1 MTQLLNQQ
9 GSCWHISASTDTAW
23 VSLEEFQPDA
33 ALLLDVDAEPQAAW
47 ASARLIG
54 IDFPALTDGRGLSLA
69 ALLRQ
74 RVGFTGDLRAV
85 GAVHEDI
92 LHFMLRCG
100 FTSFELADDRDPEIV
115 LGQLEPYSQHYQ
127 ASVINPLPALVR
139 LANTH

>member
-1 MTQLLNQQ
+1 MTQLLNQR
-9 GSCWHISASTDTAW
+9 GGRWHISASTDTAW
-23 VSLEEFQPDA
+23 VSLEEFQPNA

-115 LGQLEPYSQHYQ
+115 LGQLAPDSQHYQ
-127 ASVINPLPALVR
+127 TSVINPLPALVR

>member
-9 GSCWHISASTDTAW
+9 DGRWSISASTDTAW
-23 VSLEEFQPDA
+23 VSLEEYQPNA

-47 ASARLIG
+47 ASACLIG

-115 LGQLEPYSQHYQ
+115 LGQLAPYSQHYQ

>member
-9 GSCWHISASTDTAW
+9 GGRWHISASTDTAW

-115 LGQLEPYSQHYQ
+115 LGQLTPYSQHYQ